1 MVLAG
6 VKQILVTGT
15 CFEYG
20 LQNGCLS
27 EEMPTVP
34 VTPYGLSKDTLRKSL
49 EMLQTVHLFTLQLI
63 TSNLLFSDWVNVFQN
78 NLLTAALLDRITH
91 KAVNWN
97 MSGLSYRR
105 REG

>member
-34 VTPYGLSKDTLRKSL
+34 VTQYGLSKDTLRKSL

>member
-34 VTPYGLSKDTLRKSL
+34 VTQYGLSKDTLRKSL

-91 KAVNWN
+91 KAVILN
-97 MSGLSYRR
+97 MS
-105 REG
+105 